1 MCPAEGSIVGL
12 RTDING
18 PEPEE
23 RNQRWSGGRSGPR
36 CGDAL
41 RGAVRRTRRG
51 GRAIGQGAHSAVHHA
66 EVIAHKTGEPY
77 GTLVLSISV
86 TIIEVSLIIAMM
98 LSGHEG
104 SEFIARD
111 AVFATVMI
119 VINGVIGLCIFMG
132 GLKHHEMSFRNEGTN
147 SALAVLTALAT
158 FILVM
163 PTVTISTPG
172 PNFTQSQLAF
182 AGIASFALYAAFI
195 FFQTITHRD
204 YYLPKANNK
213 KSNSEI
219 HADKPS
225 NLKTT
230 ISAFLLLLSLIVVVG
245 LAELLS
251 PAIEAGVKAAG
262 APKTIVGIAIALL
275 VLLPEGFAAVRAAK
289 ANRLQSSLNLALGSA
304 LASIGLTIPTVAAI
318 AIYFNLPLS
327 LGISDLNMVLMY
339 LSFFI
344 GALTLAIGRTTLL
357 QGVVHLIIFFEYLFL
372 SLVP

>member
-1 MCPAEGSIVGL
+1 M
-12 RTDING
+12 TDLLSQTWFITLMG
-18 PEPEE
+18 
-23 RNQRWSGGRSGPR
+23 
-36 CGDAL
+36 ATL
-41 RGAVRRTRRG
+41 IGAVL
-51 GRAIGQGAHSAVHHA
+51 SAVHHA

-77 GTLVLSISV
+77 GTLVLAISV

-98 LSGHEG
+98 IAGHEG

-119 VINGVIGLCIFMG
+119 VINGVVGLCIFMG
-132 GLKHHEMSFRNEGTN
+132 GFKHHEMSFRNEGTN

-163 PTVTISTPG
+163 PMVTTSTPG
-172 PNFTQSQLAF
+172 PDFTKGQLAF
-182 AGIASFALYAAFI
+182 AGIASFSLYGAFI
-195 FFQTITHRD
+195 FFQTVSHRD
-204 YYLPKANNK
+204 YYLPKAEDQK
-213 KSNSEI
+213 TDSDA

-225 NLKTT
+225 NLKTAT
-230 ISAFLLLLSLIVVVG
+230 SLVLLLISLAVVVG
-245 LAELLS
+245 LAEALN

-262 APKTIVGIAIALL
+262 APKTVVGIAIAML
-275 VLLPEGFAAVRAAK
+275 VLLPEGYAAVRAAR

-304 LASIGLTIPTVAAI
+304 LASIGLTIPAVAAF
-318 AIYFNLPLS
+318 AISFNLPLS
-327 LGISDLNMVLMY
+327 LGISNLNMTLMY

-357 QGVVHLIIFFEYLFL
+357 QGVVHLIIFFEFLFL

>member
-1 MCPAEGSIVGL
+1 MTSLLSQTWFI
-12 RTDING
+12 
-18 PEPEE
+18 
-23 RNQRWSGGRSGPR
+23 
-36 CGDAL
+36 AL
-41 RGAVRRTRRG
+41 MSVTLIGAVL
-51 GRAIGQGAHSAVHHA
+51 SAVHHA

-86 TIIEVSLIIAMM
+86 TIIEVSLIISMM
-98 LSGHEG
+98 LTGHDG

-119 VINGVIGLCIFMG
+119 VINGVIGICIFVG
-132 GLKHHEMSFRNEGTN
+132 GLTHHEMSFRNEGTN

-172 PNFTQSQLAF
+172 PNFTESQLAF
-182 AGIASFALYAAFI
+182 AGIASFALYIAFL
-195 FFQTITHRD
+195 FFQTISHRD
-204 YYLPKANNK
+204 YYLPKKDK
-213 KSNSEI
+213 KTDSNI
-219 HADKPS
+219 HAPKPS
-225 NLKTT
+225 NLKTAV
-230 ISAFLLLLSLIVVVG
+230 SGVLLILSLIIVVG

-251 PAIEAGVKAAG
+251 PAIERGVAAAG

-275 VLLPEGFAAVRAAK
+275 VLMPEGFAAVRAAK

-304 LASIGLTIPTVAAI
+304 LASIRLTIPTVAAI
-318 AIYFNLPLS
+318 AIFFNLPLS
-327 LGISDLNMVLMY
+327 LGISDLNMTLMY

-357 QGVVHLIIFFEYLFL
+357 QGIVHIIIFLEYLFL

>member
-1 MCPAEGSIVGL
+1 MAA
-12 RTDING
+12 
-18 PEPEE
+18 
-23 RNQRWSGGRSGPR
+23 
-36 CGDAL
+36 AL
-41 RGAVRRTRRG
+41 IGAVL
-51 GRAIGQGAHSAVHHA
+51 SAVHHA
-66 EVIAHKTGEPY
+66 EVIAHKAGEPY
-77 GTLVLSISV
+77 GTLVLAISV

-98 LSGHEG
+98 LAGHEG
-104 SEFIARD
+104 AEFIARD

-119 VINGVIGLCIFMG
+119 VVNGVIGLCIFMG
-132 GLKHHEMSFRNEGTN
+132 GFKHHEMTFRNEGTN

-163 PTVTISTPG
+163 PMVTVSTPG
-172 PNFTQSQLAF
+172 PDFTKSQLAF
-182 AGIASFALYAAFI
+182 AGVACFALYIAFL
-195 FFQTITHRD
+195 FFQTVSHRD
-204 YYLPKANNK
+204 YYLPKTEEQKTDSHA
-213 KSNSEI
+213 

-230 ISAFLLLLSLIVVVG
+230 ISVLLLLVSLVVVVG
-245 LAELLS
+245 LAEALN

-262 APKTIVGIAIALL
+262 APKTIVGIAIAML
-275 VLLPEGFAAVRAAK
+275 VLMPEGYAAVRTAR

-318 AIYFNLPLS
+318 AIFFNLPLS
-327 LGISDLNMVLMY
+327 LGISSLNMTLMY

>member
-1 MCPAEGSIVGL
+1 MTNLLSQTWFI
-12 RTDING
+12 
-18 PEPEE
+18 
-23 RNQRWSGGRSGPR
+23 
-36 CGDAL
+36 AL
-41 RGAVRRTRRG
+41 MSVTLIGAVL
-51 GRAIGQGAHSAVHHA
+51 AAVHHA
-66 EVIAHKTGEPY
+66 EVIAHRTGEPY

-86 TIIEVSLIIAMM
+86 TIIEVSLIISMM
-98 LSGHEG
+98 LAGHDG

-132 GLKHHEMSFRNEGTN
+132 GLTHHEMTFRNEGTN

-163 PTVTISTPG
+163 PIVTVSTPG
-172 PNFTQSQLAF
+172 PDFTKSQLAF
-182 AGIASFALYAAFI
+182 AGIASFALYIAFL
-195 FFQTITHRD
+195 FFQTVSHRD
-204 YYLPKANNK
+204 YYLPKAEDK
-213 KSNSEI
+213 KTDSNF
-219 HADKPS
+219 HALKPS
-225 NLKTT
+225 NMKTAV
-230 ISAFLLLLSLIVVVG
+230 SGALLILSLITVVG

-251 PAIEAGVKAAG
+251 PAIERGVAAAG

-275 VLLPEGFAAVRAAK
+275 VLMPEAK

-318 AIYFNLPLS
+318 AIFFNLPLS
-327 LGISDLNMVLMY
+327 LGISDLNMTLMY

-357 QGVVHLIIFFEYLFL
+357 QGVVHIIIFLEYLFL

>member
-1 MCPAEGSIVGL
+1 MEMLHSLASQTWFIALMSVML
-12 RTDING
+12 I
-18 PEPEE
+18 
-23 RNQRWSGGRSGPR
+23 GGV
-36 CGDAL
+36 L
-41 RGAVRRTRRG
+41 L
-51 GRAIGQGAHSAVHHA
+51 AVHHA

-77 GTLVLSISV
+77 GSLVLAICV
-86 TIIEVSLIIAMM
+86 TIIEVSLIISMM
-98 LSGHEG
+98 LTGHED
-104 SEFIARD
+104 SQFIARD

-119 VINGVIGLCIFMG
+119 VMNGVIGLCIFIG
-132 GLKHHEMSFRNEGTN
+132 GLTHHEMSFRNEGTN

-163 PTVTISTPG
+163 PIVTVSTPG
-172 PNFTQSQLAF
+172 PDFTKSQLAF
-182 AGIASFALYAAFI
+182 AGIAAFALYVAFL
-195 FFQTITHRD
+195 FFQTVSHRD
-204 YYLPKANNK
+204 YYLPKTEDK
-213 KSNSEI
+213 KTDI
-219 HADKPS
+219 KFHAHKPS
-225 NLKTT
+225 NFKTT
-230 ISAFLLLLSLIVVVG
+230 VSTALLILSLIIVVG

-262 APKTIVGIAIALL
+262 APKTIVGIAIAML

-304 LASIGLTIPTVAAI
+304 LASIGLSIPAIAAI
-318 AIYFNLPLS
+318 AIFFDLPLS
-327 LGISDLNMVLMY
+327 LGISTLNMTLMY

>member
-1 MCPAEGSIVGL
+1 MTNLLNQTWFIVL
-12 RTDING
+12 MSVTLI
-18 PEPEE
+18 
-23 RNQRWSGGRSGPR
+23 
-36 CGDAL
+36 
-41 RGAVRRTRRG
+41 GAVL
-51 GRAIGQGAHSAVHHA
+51 SAVHHA

-86 TIIEVSLIIAMM
+86 TIIEVSLIISMM
-98 LSGHEG
+98 LTGHEG
-104 SEFIARD
+104 SQFIARD

-119 VINGVIGLCIFMG
+119 VINGVIGLCIFVG
-132 GLKHHEMSFRNEGTN
+132 GLTHHEMTFRNEGTN

-163 PTVTISTPG
+163 PIVTVSTPG
-172 PNFTQSQLAF
+172 PDFTKSQLAF
-182 AGIASFALYAAFI
+182 AGIASFALYITFL
-195 FFQTITHRD
+195 FFQTVSHRD
-204 YYLPKANNK
+204 YYLPKTEDK
-213 KSNSEI
+213 KTDSNF
-219 HADKPS
+219 HALKPS
-225 NLKTT
+225 HTKTAV
-230 ISAFLLLLSLIVVVG
+230 SGALLILSLITVVS

-251 PAIEAGVKAAG
+251 PAIERGVAAAG

-318 AIYFNLPLS
+318 AIFFNLPLS
-327 LGISDLNMVLMY
+327 LGISDLNMTLMY
-339 LSFFI
+339 LSLFI

-357 QGVVHLIIFFEYLFL
+357 QGIVHIIIFLEYLFL

>member
-1 MCPAEGSIVGL
+1 M
-12 RTDING
+12 TDLLSQTWFI
-18 PEPEE
+18 
-23 RNQRWSGGRSGPR
+23 
-36 CGDAL
+36 AL
-41 RGAVRRTRRG
+41 MGITLIAAVLT
-51 GRAIGQGAHSAVHHA
+51 AVHHA

-98 LSGHEG
+98 LAGHEG

-119 VINGVIGLCIFMG
+119 VLNGVVGLCIFMG
-132 GLKHHEMSFRNEGTN
+132 GLKHYEMTFRNEGTN
-147 SALAVLTALAT
+147 SALAVLTAMAS

-163 PTVTISTPG
+163 PMVTTSTPG
-172 PNFTQSQLAF
+172 PDFTKSQLAF
-182 AGIASFALYAAFI
+182 AGVACFALYIAFL
-195 FFQTITHRD
+195 FFQTVSHRD
-204 YYLPKANNK
+204 YYLPTAAAQKT
-213 KSNSEI
+213 NSKV

-225 NLKTT
+225 TLKTAV
-230 ISAFLLLLSLIVVVG
+230 SVLLLLLSLIIVVG
-245 LAELLS
+245 LAEALS
-251 PAIEAGVKAAG
+251 PAIEAGVKAAD
-262 APKTIVGIAIALL
+262 APKTVVGIAIAML
-275 VLLPEGFAAVRAAK
+275 VLLPEAYAAIRTAR

-304 LASIGLTIPTVAAI
+304 LASIGLTIPAVAAI
-318 AIYFNLPLS
+318 AIFMDLPLS
-327 LGISDLNMVLMY
+327 LGISNLNIVLLY